1 MGTTEEIDENGMTP
15 LHRAALGNLKA
26 VRSLLAAGARVNDRV
41 EDGTSKAASNLRGR
55 TALSLAA
62 ENGFTAIVEALL
74 DAGADVNAADDDE
87 IRQTALHHA
96 VWEGKRD
103 VVKLLL
109 KRGARTDIQSVDGTP
124 LFCAAVNGD
133 AEAAALLLAA
143 GADPDARGSDGTTPL
158 HGAAESGNVE
168 IIRSLLARG
177 ADVNALEG
185 RRGTPLSIAASHGHA
200 EACRV
205 LLEAGARRPPDLLE
219 RAVQGGDVETLKVC
233 LSPGAR
239 TGQAAH
245 PVIGDT
251 LLHLAAERAHPEMCE
266 FLMKGGAQVARH
278 DPNASDKGGRTPLH
292 ALAETGDFFDVVGTR
307 LIRRRRGKTPGE
319 DTWRTL
325 HALLKGGADPARKDA
340 LDRTPLHT
348 AAESGNEFVV
358 KGLLTFRPETTRD
371 QVRAGDRFG
380 RTPLHLLAASGRY
393 RYPVLYPIV
402 DLFLEAGADI
412 NARDNDGQTPLHKAV
427 SCEDEEPSLDFI
439 RTLLQRGADAKATD
453 NAGKTPEDVARESG
467 NPMARIILAKAMQSK
482 GRGR

>member
-1 MGTTEEIDENGMTP
+1 MTP

-200 EACRV
+200 EACRE

-233 LSPGAR
+233 MSPGAR

-266 FLMKGGAQVARH
+266 FLMKGAAQVARH

-307 LIRRRRGKTPGE
+307 LVRGRRGKAPGE
-319 DTWRTL
+319 DTLRTL

-340 LDRTPLHT
+340 LDRTPLHA

-358 KGLLTFRPETTRD
+358 KGLLRFRPETTRD
-371 QVRAGDRFG
+371 QLRARDRFG
-380 RTPLHLLAASGRY
+380 RTPLHLLAASG

-427 SCEDEEPSLDFI
+427 SCDEPSLDFI
-439 RTLLQRGADAKATD
+439 STLLQRGADAKATD
-453 NAGKTPEDVARESG
+453 NDGKTPEDVAREG
-467 NPMARIILAKAMQSK
+467 ENPMARIILAKAMQSK